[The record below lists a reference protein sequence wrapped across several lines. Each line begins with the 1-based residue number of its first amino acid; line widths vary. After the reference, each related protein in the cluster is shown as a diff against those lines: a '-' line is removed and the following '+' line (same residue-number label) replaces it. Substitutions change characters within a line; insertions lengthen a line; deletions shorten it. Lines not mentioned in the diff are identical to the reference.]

1 MSIMSTENILTRD
14 GEVFYIPDV
23 FEQNTSAQFL
33 AALISEIHWQ
43 QDKVKIFGKTYITSR
58 KTAWYAD
65 GDLSYTY
72 SGIKRTPHLWS
83 PALLAIRDRIEQCT
97 GIRFNACL
105 LNLYHNGEEG
115 MGWHSDDEQELG
127 QMPEIVS
134 VSFGASRRFD
144 FKHKLTAEKISVMLE
159 NGSVLW
165 MRGTCQ
171 TYWKHALPKT
181 KKVKDLRVNLTFRNI
196 CR

>member
-1 MSIMSTENILTRD
+1 MASNSSDNILTRD
-14 GEVFYIPDV
+14 GEVFYLPEV
-23 FEQNTSAQFL
+23 FDHSSSAQFL
-33 AALISEIHWQ
+33 SVLLNEIHWQ
-43 QDKVKIFGKTYITSR
+43 NDEVKVFGKTYITSR

-65 GDLSYTY
+65 GNLSYTY

-83 PALLAIRDRIEQCT
+83 PALLKIRDKIEQIA

-127 QMPEIVS
+127 PKPEIVS
-134 VSFGASRRFD
+134 VSFGAARRFD
-144 FKHKLTAEKISVMLE
+144 FKHKITAEKISVVLK

-171 TYWKHALPKT
+171 ANWKHALPKT
-181 KKVKDLRVNLTFRNI
+181 KKVKDIRVNLTFRNI
-196 CR
+196 CQ